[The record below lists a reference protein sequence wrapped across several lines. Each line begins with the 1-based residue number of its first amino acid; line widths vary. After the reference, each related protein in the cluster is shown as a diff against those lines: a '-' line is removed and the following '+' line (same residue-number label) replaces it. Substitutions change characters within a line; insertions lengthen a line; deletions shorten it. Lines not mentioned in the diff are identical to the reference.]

1 MAWPSLFRRKAPA
14 EPLPHPAARQAARR
28 RAGAS
33 DAPVSDA
40 EVEAARTR
48 ARRRLIGATVLLGIG
63 VIAFPLLF
71 ETEPRPIP
79 VDLPIEIPRPD
90 AVPPLALPGAPASSA
105 STASSGAVSS
115 GKVAGT
121 AGDSRPAAPGRSAEA
136 TPARADETPAA
147 AATVTERAAEPPA
160 VTAATAPAAPAA
172 PAAATPAPARE
183 APPAAT
189 PRAGDGERAQA
200 LLEGRP
206 ATVAKS
212 APTAETPTTGPAAA
226 TRYVVQVGAYAD
238 DGAVRAVRARVER
251 LGLRTYTQ
259 VVRVDAG
266 DRTRVRI
273 GPFDERAQADDVA
286 DRLKQAGLPAAVL
299 RL

>member
-28 RAGAS
+28 RAGATAG
-33 DAPVSDA
+33 DVAGPD
-40 EVEAARTR
+40 VEQARTR
-48 ARRRLIGATVLLGIG
+48 ARRRLIGATVLLGVGI
-63 VIAFPLLF
+63 IAFPLLF

-90 AVPPLALPGAPASSA
+90 AVPPLALPSASSA
-105 STASSGAVSS
+105 ASPGRSSGTVVEPADAAAAQAPAPQARPAP
-115 GKVAGT
+115 AGT
-121 AGDSRPAAPGRSAEA
+121 A
-136 TPARADETPAA
+136 PARAAEPAVAQVAAPKEAPGEAPKEAAKEAVKETPAA
-147 AATVTERAAEPPA
+147 P
-160 VTAATAPAAPAA
+160 TA
-172 PAAATPAPARE
+172 
-183 APPAAT
+183 
-189 PRAGDGERAQA
+189 DGERARA

-206 ATVAKS
+206 VTVVRSVPDPA
-212 APTAETPTTGPAAA
+212 PAAA
-226 TRYVVQVGAYAD
+226 AATTRFVVQVGAYAD

-259 VVRVDAG
+259 VAKGDAG

-273 GPFDERAQADDVA
+273 GPFDDRAKADDVA
-286 DRLKQAGLPAAVL
+286 ARLKQAGLPAAVL